1 MDFDDYQSLAGQT
14 DQFSSGESSRG
25 ESISLFGLIGELG
38 SLFTCFK
45 KRLRDKHSYLTFR
58 EDVKNEMGDILWYL
72 ANLASKYSLS
82 LNEIAEENLHKI
94 SAMWPETNNVLPP
107 IDLYDEDFSN
117 NEQLPRNLK
126 IKFTATSKSSV
137 PGIKLQIEQDG
148 EMNDIGDL
156 IDDNAHQEDG
166 YRYHDCF
173 HLAYAAI
180 LGWSPVVRWM
190 RKRKRRS
197 NPLIDRVEDGAR
209 AILIEELISQ
219 LVHSY
224 AIEHNYFENIQ
235 HIDNELII
243 SIQKLVSGLEVKSR
257 SISDWKMAIFEGYK
271 IFRLL
276 RENKGGIVEIDLN
289 LRKIEFRSK

>member
-14 DQFSSGESSRG
+14 DQFGSGEARG

-45 KRLRDKHSYLTFR
+45 KRLRDRHSYLSFKD
-58 EDVKNEMGDILWYL
+58 DVKNEMGDILWYL

-82 LNEIAEENLHKI
+82 LNEIAEENLKKI
-94 SAMWPETNNVLPP
+94 SAMWPDTNNTLSK
-107 IDLYDEDFSN
+107 IEFYDEEYPAD
-117 NEQLPRNLK
+117 EQLPRNASVR
-126 IKFTATSKSSV
+126 FTATSESSV
-137 PGIKLQIEQDG
+137 PGIKLRIEQDG
-148 EMNDIGDL
+148 EIKDLGDL
-156 IDDNAHQEDG
+156 IDDNAHQDDG

-180 LGWSPVVRWM
+180 LGWSPVIRWM
-190 RKRKRRS
+190 YKNKRRS
-197 NPLIDRVEDGAR
+197 NAEVDRIEDGAR

-224 AIEHNYFENIQ
+224 AREHSYFENIQ
-235 HIDNELII
+235 HIDNDLIL

-257 SISDWKMAIFEGYK
+257 SISDWKIAIFEGYK
-271 IFRLL
+271 IFRQL
-276 RENKGGIVEIDLN
+276 RDNKGGIVEIDLEN
-289 LRKIEFRSK
+289 RRIEFKPE